1 MRKVIS
7 AKNDVVF
14 KIIFTRNKELLT
26 AFLKDVA
33 GLEIESPEDIEIL
46 NPEIP
51 PELYDG
57 KLVRLDINAKTKTGQ
72 NINIEMQVVG
82 QEDFIA
88 RVLYY
93 WAKMYTNDL
102 KKGEDY
108 SKLRKSI
115 SISILDFDLFEC
127 KEFFSEFGI
136 IEKNRFEMLTDKLDM
151 YFFELKKV
159 KAINEQLDN
168 ENRKQLWLQFISAD
182 SEEELNMLNTTDYDM
197 IQKGV
202 NKIFEISED
211 DRIRE
216 LVRQREKS
224 EMDYYA
230 GLSSALNKGIAQG
243 RAEGEIRKAVAV
255 VKKLMEQQFT
265 LENAL
270 AVAEIDKETYEK
282 YSD

>member
-1 MRKVIS
+1 
-7 AKNDVVF
+7 
-14 KIIFTRNKELLT
+14 
-26 AFLKDVA
+26 
-33 GLEIESPEDIEIL
+33 
-46 NPEIP
+46 
-51 PELYDG
+51 
-57 KLVRLDINAKTKTGQ
+57 
-72 NINIEMQVVG
+72 
-82 QEDFIA
+82 
-88 RVLYY
+88 
-93 WAKMYTNDL
+93 
-102 KKGEDY
+102 
-108 SKLRKSI
+108 
-115 SISILDFDLFEC
+115 
-127 KEFFSEFGI
+127 
-136 IEKNRFEMLTDKLDM
+136 
-151 YFFELKKV
+151 
-159 KAINEQLDN
+159 
-168 ENRKQLWLQFISAD
+168 
-182 SEEELNMLNTTDYDM
+182 MLNTTDYDM